1 MITEEHEHRNE
12 DRSENSPLRGTGGYE
27 DVDEGA
33 EKDESYTERNA
44 CEASSLESVSTCDR
58 KEIGRASCR
67 ERV

>member
-44 CEASSLESVSTCDR
+44 CEASSRESVSTCDR
-58 KEIGRASCR
+58 KECTKLCP
-67 ERV
+67 VV